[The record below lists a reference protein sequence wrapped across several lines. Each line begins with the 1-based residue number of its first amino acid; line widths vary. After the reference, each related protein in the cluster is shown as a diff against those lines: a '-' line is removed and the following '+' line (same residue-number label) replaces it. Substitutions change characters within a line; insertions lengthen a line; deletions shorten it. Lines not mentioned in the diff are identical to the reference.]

1 MIPPVKKR
9 DAPGL
14 YRAGAAGSA
23 MAVRQNGRLA
33 DLYVPV
39 STEGM
44 RPIFYALRS
53 GAYIFVNKYSRRRP

>member
-33 DLYVPV
+33 DLYALV

-44 RPIFYALRS
+44 RSIIKPVYKISADAAVVLRLL
-53 GAYIFVNKYSRRRP
+53 

>member
-39 STEGM
+39 STDGI
-44 RPIFYALRS
+44 RPIIKAVCKSPADVAVVLRLL
-53 GAYIFVNKYSRRRP
+53 